1 MGAAFFL
8 DRRAIFQEERAPCAG
23 PSGSRLERT
32 PRRVENLDSL
42 AANLLS
48 PIILAFV
55 LGAIAS
61 LVRSDLRLPE
71 PLYNGLSIYLLLAI
85 GLKGGVELSQTPLG
99 VFVGPA
105 FLTLGLGL
113 VTPLTAY
120 YVLRKMGRFARVD
133 AAAIAAHYGS
143 VSAVTFIV
151 AIAFGA
157 ATGRPAEG
165 FMPALVA
172 ILEVPA
178 IVVALMIAFVR
189 DERAGSWR
197 EALHEVLAGRSV
209 VLLVGGLLIGWA
221 VGPAGFEPV
230 APFFVSGF
238 QGALVLF
245 LLEMGIVAARR
256 LRDLR
261 AVGAF
266 LVGFGVLLPIAH
278 GALAVWTGGLVGLS
292 VSGSAVLGAMVSSAS
307 YIAAPA
313 AVRIALPEANPTY
326 YLTAS
331 LGVTFPFNV
340 TLGIPLY
347 YAFAGW
353 LAA

>member
-1 MGAAFFL
+1 M
-8 DRRAIFQEERAPCAG
+8 Q
-23 PSGSRLERT
+23 
-32 PRRVENLDSL
+32 NLDIL

-55 LGAIAS
+55 LGVVAS

-85 GLKGGVELSQTPLG
+85 GLKGGVELNRTPLAE
-99 VFVGPA
+99 FVWPA
-105 FLTLGLGL
+105 LLTLLLGL
-113 VTPLTAY
+113 LTPVTAY
-120 YVLRKMGRFARVD
+120 TVLRRLGRFDRVN
-133 AAAIAAHYGS
+133 ASAIAAHYGS

-151 AIAFGA
+151 AISFGTM
-157 ATGRPAEG
+157 TGQTPEG

-178 IVVALMIAFVR
+178 IVVALMIAFGR
-189 DERAGSWR
+189 DKRVGSWQD
-197 EALHEVLAGRSV
+197 ALHEVLAGRSV
-209 VLLVGGLLIGWA
+209 VLLVGGLLIGLA
-221 VGPAGFEPV
+221 VGPSGFEPV

-238 QGALVLF
+238 QGALALF

-256 LRDLR
+256 LKDLR
-261 AVGAF
+261 EVGVF
-266 LVGFGVLLPIAH
+266 LVGFGIVVPILH
-278 GALAVWTGGLVGLS
+278 GLLAVWLGGLAGLS
-292 VSGSAVLGAMVSSAS
+292 VAGSAVLGAMVSSAS

-313 AVRIALPEANPTY
+313 AVRIALPEANPTF

-331 LGVTFPFNV
+331 LGITFPFNV

-347 YAFAGW
+347 YTVAEW
-353 LAA
+353 LYL